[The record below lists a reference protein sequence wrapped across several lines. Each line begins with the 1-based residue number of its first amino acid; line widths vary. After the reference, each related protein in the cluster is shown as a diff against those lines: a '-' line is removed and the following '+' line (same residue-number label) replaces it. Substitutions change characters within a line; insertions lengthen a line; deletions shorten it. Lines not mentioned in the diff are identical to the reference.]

1 MEEEQIEISRDESG
15 GPKLLT
21 QNSYTRRLSEL
32 QKKQIIHY
40 LKMN

>member
-1 MEEEQIEISRDESG
+1 MEEEKTETSRDE

-32 QKKQIIHY
+32 RKKQIIHY